1 MPLQFRLV
9 LCNVLNIT
17 TKCAHEHENMKVSWK
32 DFPNVVKISHIVVKV
47 FTQNL
52 ITIDIKVSFG

>member
-1 MPLQFRLV
+1 
-9 LCNVLNIT
+9 
-17 TKCAHEHENMKVSWK
+17 MKVSWK

-52 ITIDIKVSFG
+52 ITIDIKVPFG